1 MSKLT
6 HFGVWSDRYNERQSY
21 FSGSEYGQKLCECGI
36 KDPNECFQLSNS
48 QNMCNCDQK
57 DPVER
62 KDIGY
67 ITNMVRTFICFVL
80 YLPKYL
86 KCFLILEFY
95 CYLISIYFLINSAIA
110 GMSQTGGQGGAYA
123 PPVFGRSVNPI
134 STRGAHYPHPVLHA
148 PPPDFQTLRHACTQ
162 VLRFLNLSKI
172 TQTE

>member
-6 HFGVWSDRYNERQSY
+6 HFGEWSDRYNERQSY

-62 KDIGY
+62 NDIGY

-80 YLPKYL
+80 YLPKIWL
-86 KCFLILEFY
+86 HGILNSHPESTSKFEMFKNEGI
-95 CYLISIYFLINSAIA
+95 CAISRFTLSKTTTAQSYINS
-110 GMSQTGGQGGAYA
+110 
-123 PPVFGRSVNPI
+123 N
-134 STRGAHYPHPVLHA
+134 
-148 PPPDFQTLRHACTQ
+148 
-162 VLRFLNLSKI
+162 
-172 TQTE
+172 